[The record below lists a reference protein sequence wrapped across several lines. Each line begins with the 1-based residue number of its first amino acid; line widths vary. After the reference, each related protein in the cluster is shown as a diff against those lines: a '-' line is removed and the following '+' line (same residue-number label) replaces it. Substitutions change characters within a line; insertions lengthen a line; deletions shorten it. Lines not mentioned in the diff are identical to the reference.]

1 MTHYVLTVPVKGSD
15 GTTRYPRVG
24 VVFENTK
31 RETGE
36 KFLSL
41 KLNYPVGAT
50 ELVAFLPK
58 SADAENADHEAA

>member
-1 MTHYVLTVPVKGSD
+1 MTRYVLTVPVKGSD

-36 KFLSL
+36 KMLNV
-41 KLNYPVGAT
+41 KLDYPIGAT

-58 SADAENADHEAA
+58 SAEADSEDHVVA